1 MPVPSKPGSN
11 RHRCARPSS
20 RDERQGLSP
29 TARIIIT
36 IVVSLVIIAAGT
48 VGVAVILLSR
58 YGRELAEAIARY
70 KANPGL
76 GGSLA
81 TGMFEQGCLRVSRA
95 TPGFCDGVP
104 GSMDILRGGRWQLEQ
119 SRRAGIRDQFSGQI
133 FAQLQAHCEA
143 RRR

>member
-1 MPVPSKPGSN
+1 M
-11 RHRCARPSS
+11 
-20 RDERQGLSP
+20 SP
-29 TARIIIT
+29 AAKIIIT

-58 YGRELAEAIARY
+58 YGGELADASTRNVEQGVAFGRQTDEAGCLAEAIARY

-81 TGMFEQGCLRVSRA
+81 TGMFEQGCFRVSRP

-119 SRRAGIRDQFSGQI
+119 SRRAGIHDQFSGQI
-133 FAQLQAHCEA
+133 FAQLQAHCDA